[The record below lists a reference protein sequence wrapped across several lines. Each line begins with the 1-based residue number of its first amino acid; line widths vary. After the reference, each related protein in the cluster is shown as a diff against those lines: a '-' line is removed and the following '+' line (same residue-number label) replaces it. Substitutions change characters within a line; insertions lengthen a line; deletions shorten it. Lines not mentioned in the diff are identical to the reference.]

1 MSVLMKCGQQ
11 MEASPKT
18 ANLVSVILILWDLDQ
33 NDPMWRFFKKKRA
46 KKDKTNK
53 IYFIW
58 EPKIGIKK
66 I

>member
-33 NDPMWRFFKKKRA
+33 NDPMWRFFKKKD
-46 KKDKTNK
+46 KKGQNQQNLFYLGTQNRD
-53 IYFIW
+53 
-58 EPKIGIKK
+58 
-66 I
+66 

>member
-33 NDPMWRFFKKKRA
+33 NDPMWRFFKKKKG
-46 KKDKTNK
+46 KKGQNQQNLFYLGTQNRD
-53 IYFIW
+53 
-58 EPKIGIKK
+58 
-66 I
+66 